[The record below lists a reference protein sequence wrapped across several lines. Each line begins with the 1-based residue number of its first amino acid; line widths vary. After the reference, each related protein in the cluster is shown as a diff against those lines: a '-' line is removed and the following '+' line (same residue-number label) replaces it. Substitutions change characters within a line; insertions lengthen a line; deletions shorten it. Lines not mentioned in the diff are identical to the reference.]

1 MHARGGV
8 RLNLEALE
16 PRLLLNATV
25 TDANIL
31 AVISTDNGTTGV
43 AGIGDV
49 VTTTWDNSASGDNNA
64 ALVDGVFADYSQLG
78 GPSNLQM
85 FDDGTHG
92 DATSG
97 DDIFTIDWTVVA
109 GSIDDINLNVS
120 VTATDAAGAGHDADT
135 SNLSVDSIAPNV
147 TDGNITT
154 IIYSDGT
161 VTGIANI
168 GDVLRVTWNN
178 SAGGDNSGGINNDF
192 VGATADFSAFGGPS
206 AVTMVDN
213 GTGLDAVFGDGVYTA
228 SYTIAADSVDGDNL
242 NASVT
247 ATDDAGNQ
255 TTTADSANL
264 SADINAPTVTDDN
277 IDVVLTSDD
286 RTTDVADINDK
297 IFITWDNSAAGDNN
311 ADTISTVTA
320 DLSSIGGPS
329 DYRLK
334 DNGYHGDEVS
344 GDGIFS
350 AYYEIRAGNLN
361 FAVRN
366 ISVTATDNA
375 GNSTTAAD
383 TTGLTYNNGPTVT
396 FSGFGVD
403 VWFYDVK
410 GDIDINA
417 NQFDVRF
424 EETGDVNSIMLLDP
438 NMGEGVGILV
448 FNAQKVERII
458 DARKGDAL
466 AKISFIASDSYIA
479 RLKLNAGIYG
489 YNLNGL
495 TLDGVHF
502 ADNIDGDWSTR
513 DKQAIWG
520 WEGLGKATIN
530 GWVKGDFYLQGVEAL
545 LNLKILNGDYRGDM
559 TLNGNA
565 GSVSIIGGD
574 LKADIDVNGFFKKL
588 SVLEKKGVG
597 GVFRAG
603 SDVTADALKSGRIS
617 TYETDKGG
625 HQFGF
630 DLGGLGKLK
639 LGGFSLR
646 AQDTPFFDGDFA
658 VEVI

>member
-1 MHARGGV
+1 MRARKVV

-31 AVISTDNGTTGV
+31 AIISTDNGTTGV

-49 VTTTWDNSASGDNNA
+49 VRTTWDNSASGDNNA

-78 GPSNLQM
+78 GPSNIQM

-97 DDIFTIDWTVVA
+97 DNIFTIDWTVVA
-109 GSIDDINLNVS
+109 GSIDDTNLNVS

-154 IIYSDGT
+154 VIYYDYT

-168 GDVLRVTWNN
+168 GDTLRVTWNN
-178 SAGGDNSGGINNDF
+178 SGSGDNSTGINDDF
-192 VGATADFSAFGGPS
+192 VGATADFSQFGGPA

-213 GTGLDAVFGDGVYTA
+213 GTGLDTLAGDGIYTA
-228 SYTIAADSVDGDNL
+228 YYTIAADSVDADNL
-242 NASVT
+242 NVSVT

-264 SADINAPTVTDDN
+264 SADINAPTVTDGNIAVTLVSDGRT
-277 IDVVLTSDD
+277 IDVG
-286 RTTDVADINDK
+286 DIGDELL
-297 IFITWDNSAAGDNN
+297 ITWDNSAAGDNN
-311 ADTISTVTA
+311 ADTIDKVTV

-329 DYRLK
+329 SYCLNDS
-334 DNGYHGDEVS
+334 GYHGDEVS
-344 GDGIFS
+344 GDGIYS
-350 AYYEIRAGNLN
+350 AIYKIQAGNL
-361 FAVRN
+361 FYAVRN
-366 ISVTATDNA
+366 VSVTVTDDA
-375 GNSTTAAD
+375 GNSTTTGD
-383 TTGLTYNNGPTVT
+383 TTGLTYFNGPTVT
-396 FSGFGVD
+396 FSDYGVD
-403 VWFYDVK
+403 VWIYDVK
-410 GDIDINA
+410 GDIDIYA
-417 NQFDVRF
+417 DQFDVRF
-424 EETGDVNSIMLLDP
+424 EDTGDVNSIRLLDP
-438 NMGEGVGILV
+438 NMGEGLGIV
-448 FNAQKVERII
+448 ISNARKVESII

-466 AKISFIASDSYIA
+466 SKVSFIASDAYIA
-479 RLKLNAGIYG
+479 KLKLNSGMYG

-495 TLDGVHF
+495 NLDGLYF
-502 ADNIDGDWSTR
+502 ADNIDGDCFTW

-520 WEGLGKATIN
+520 SEGMGKATIN
-530 GWVKGDFYLQGVEAL
+530 GYVKGDFYLQGTVAL
-545 LNLKILNGDYRGDM
+545 ASLKIYGGDYHGDM
-559 TLNGNA
+559 TLVGNA
-565 GSVSIIGGD
+565 GSVSIIGGN
-574 LKADIDVNGFFKKL
+574 LKGDIDVYGFFKRL

-603 SDVTADALKSGRIS
+603 SDITAEALKSGKVS

-639 LGGFSLR
+639 LGNFSLR
-646 AQDTPFFDGDFA
+646 GQDTPFFDGDFA